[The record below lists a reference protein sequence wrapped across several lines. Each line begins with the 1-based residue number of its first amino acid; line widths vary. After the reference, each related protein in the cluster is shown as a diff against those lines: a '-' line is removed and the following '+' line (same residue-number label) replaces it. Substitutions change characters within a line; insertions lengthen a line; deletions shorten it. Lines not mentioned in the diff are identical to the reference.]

1 MNNTCNKCK
10 HEFDIDIQTRVL
22 YDDVEEVYFTCPNCS
37 EHYHNTFTNANIRKK
52 IMQIQKAIIN
62 GHVKRRDKLKR
73 QVNEMVATL
82 KEEVKNRGAEVMH

>member
-52 IMQIQKAIIN
+52 DNADSE
-62 GHVKRRDKLKR
+62 GHYKRPCK
-73 QVNEMVATL
+73 T
-82 KEEVKNRGAEVMH
+82 